1 MASIWASS
9 TSGTIVRTD
18 DDHLVV
24 TLGLKDCIV
33 VHTPNATLVA
43 DKHGEEQIRQVVKK
57 LEELGWSEY
66 L

>member
-1 MASIWASS
+1 LGLDTKGA
-9 TSGTIVRTD
+9 IVRTD
-18 DDHLVV
+18 DDHLIV
-24 TLGLKDCIV
+24 TLGLKDVIV

-43 DKHGEEQIRQVVKK
+43 DKHNEEQIRHVVKK